1 MLVLATMLYS
11 CASMGRPSGGPRD
24 YLPPIFVGSSPAQG
38 EHNVMPKRVEIEF
51 DELVQLKDQNDKVV
65 VSPSQKQNPTI
76 RTSGRKVVVE
86 FKDSLMPNTTY
97 SIDFADA
104 IQDFNE
110 SNPIDAFSFAFSTGD
125 SIDSLQISGIL
136 LDAHTLEPQQKM
148 LVGVHTNL
156 DDTAFTTIPLE
167 RIARTNDRG
176 QFTIRNLKT
185 GRYRLFAINDV
196 DRDMMFANPAED
208 IAFFD
213 TIIEP
218 TTLTSLTT
226 DTIRKINHEI
236 DTVVEVMATQ
246 YLPNDVL
253 LSMFN
258 EDRRSQYLV
267 KYERQD
273 STKLF
278 YIFGAP
284 ADSLPKLEIL
294 EPKPATDNWCTIDHS
309 PTNDTITY
317 WLRDPAMISSDTIRV
332 ATTYLRTDSAQNL
345 SLTTD
350 TLIFKAKRDKAKKKE
365 KKKKKKNDEENDSVK
380 KVEIPTTPFVFAATS
395 SQEINLPIR
404 MRADVPLDSISPTA
418 LSIAIQQDSDWV
430 FLSNLP
436 IVQDRE
442 GDLKNYHA
450 DFEWEPGMQYR
461 VTIDSASVRDIYG
474 LYCKRIEATLAVK
487 KLEEYSDLV
496 FNVNAPDSSFI
507 ELLDGG
513 DKAVRVVTVENG
525 TAVFNYLAPNT
536 YYARLIIDTNRNG
549 KWDTG
554 NFAEHRQPEDVY
566 YYNKALK
573 LKKNWEITENWD
585 INSLPVDMQKPED
598 IKKNKPEKKK
608 WEQDKL
614 KKKKGQ
620 NDDEEDEENFYDP
633 NNPYSNEGGSSFGT
647 NQFQNGQQYNNRN
660 RRY

>member
-156 DDTAFTTIPLE
+156 DDTAFTNIPLE

-309 PTNDTITY
+309 LTN
-317 WLRDPAMISSDTIRV
+317 DTIRV

-365 KKKKKKNDEENDSVK
+365 KKKKNDEENDSVK

-507 ELLDGG
+507 ELLDGA

-598 IKKNKPEKKK
+598 IKKNKPPRPK
-608 WEQDKL
+608 WETEEEREKR
-614 KKKKGQ
+614 KKGN
-620 NDDEEDEENFYDP
+620 NDDEEEEFDP
-633 NNPYSNEGGSSFGT
+633 FMNDPFAPQSPDRLSNS
-647 NQFQNGQQYNNRN
+647 NRRN
-660 RRY
+660 RPR